1 MLKKII
7 TLFGLA
13 IFINSCQN
21 KNKTDITTNIS
32 PEIENSKSI
41 DSIAQLLVDQKCI
54 ICHQY
59 TGKTEK
65 ETIAPPL
72 FAVRRKYLEVFDKKE
87 DFVLNMS
94 NWIKN
99 PQAEKALMRSALD
112 RKGLMPHLP
121 QSDEDINKIVNYIY
135 KSEM

>member
-1 MLKKII
+1 M
-7 TLFGLA
+7 
-13 IFINSCQN
+13 
-21 KNKTDITTNIS
+21 
-32 PEIENSKSI
+32 
-41 DSIAQLLVDQKCI
+41 
-54 ICHQY
+54 
-59 TGKTEK
+59 
-65 ETIAPPL
+65 IAPPL